1 MRNDGVAPCLRGGAL
16 AMQRR
21 GRLEIA
27 GCVHWKYYSD
37 AHSQGRSVL
46 HLSCQL
52 RRIEPMLGA
61 CSSMR
66 IYIAFSKCR
75 HTGLN
80 RLYINQTRNSGGVR
94 DATPVC
100 TERIRTPRT
109 EMTSR
114 AGIRGLKHRTM
125 DMVLYQVW
133 HGACLNG
140 CVRWSSTMI
149 LVFLLG
155 ATTKWKRS
163 QRPASASPAVTNCIC
178 SLP

>member
-16 AMQRR
+16 RR

-125 DMVLYQVW
+125 DMVLISSVARMFQRLRTLVIDNDPGISSGGYNQMETITK
-133 HGACLNG
+133 ASE
-140 CVRWSSTMI
+140 CVTR
-149 LVFLLG
+149 G
-155 ATTKWKRS
+155 H
-163 QRPASASPAVTNCIC
+163 
-178 SLP
+178 